1 MDLGLARSV
10 KGSVLYAALKG
21 ATESG
26 LNVPHSK
33 DILPEEKRIAS
44 KEGFDIIDLS
54 LTLKASYFSWRT
66 DLKGDFSPNEHL
78 IDKGR
83 LFVANKLKEKI
94 DFIFDGGLH

>member
-10 KGSVLYAALKG
+10 KGSILYAALKG

-44 KEGFDIIDLS
+44 KEGF
-54 LTLKASYFSWRT
+54 KEA
-66 DLKGDFSPNEHL
+66 
-78 IDKGR
+78 
-83 LFVANKLKEKI
+83 KEKI
-94 DFIFDGGLH
+94 LTGKW